1 MSLNTASEQRNTC
14 SKNSKSEINNKTEH
28 DRLVRNN
35 HELSTPKTTRFLDD
49 EYPSL
54 TTGASKNPKN
64 VSKNYQS
71 GKLCNFVGNAKKCAN
86 SGELS
91 YNSDGHTISENES
104 ASEWETE
111 DEESFY
117 SQKSYE
123 SQQIRCLVEQNDG
136 NKFNSTT
143 PPACENEYYVQPK
156 SILRQKYNDSE
167 TKQAKSG
174 KSIVI

>member
-1 MSLNTASEQRNTC
+1 MTINTASEQRNTC
-14 SKNSKSEINNKTEH
+14 SKNSKSEINNKTGQATLE
-28 DRLVRNN
+28 RNN
-35 HELSTPKTTRFLDD
+35 QELSKPKTTRFLDD

-64 VSKNYQS
+64 VPKNYQS
-71 GKLCNFVGNAKKCAN
+71 GKLSNFVGNTKKCAN

-111 DEESFY
+111 DEESLH

-123 SQQIRCLVEQNDG
+123 LQQLRYLVEQNDEK
-136 NKFNSTT
+136 KFNYTT
-143 PPACENEYYVQPK
+143 PPAYENEYYVQPK
-156 SILRQKYNDSE
+156 SILRQKYNDYE
-167 TKQAKSG
+167 TKQATSG
-174 KSIVI
+174 KSVVI